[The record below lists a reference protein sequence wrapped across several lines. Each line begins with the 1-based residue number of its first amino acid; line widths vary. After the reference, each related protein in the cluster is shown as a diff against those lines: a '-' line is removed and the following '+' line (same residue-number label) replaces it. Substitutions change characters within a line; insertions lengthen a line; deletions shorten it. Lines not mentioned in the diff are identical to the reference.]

1 MTPLKNFIMNRKN
14 HKSSCRQSCFYK
26 CNKFCC
32 MGAYFC
38 CKSNLTPCSYKNFIE
53 SYHIRTKFQRV
64 TSKIQREV
72 DFFEPFMDAL
82 RSLGH
87 TFAEKIHG
95 RHIVEF
101 DGNNTGN
108 QDCRCELA
116 DIAILCYSNKQKTL
130 RLTFNQV
137 KLAKHSF
144 SLVEPPFFF
153 LANKKQWQ
161 LLSGRYKFS
170 PYQNRKTFNSDILKD
185 ALLPSIGSFGVF
197 YKDDLYR
204 YEFKYF
210 IADLLTLDPT
220 SKCCKLH
227 FNGEIGRLRIP
238 NNTGFQE
245 IEDTSN
251 LDCFFCALKNG
262 LIGSP
267 IMELLGNNGFYKSL
281 MDAIEE
287 CKNATNELPSNVAD
301 RKNANIEIIGEV
313 TKLIEFLRLDVTDKI
328 GFESYDDSKKFSI
341 RNMVILCLD

>member
-1 MTPLKNFIMNRKN
+1 MNGKN
-14 HKSSCRQSCFYK
+14 HKSCCRQSCFYRF
-26 CNKFCC
+26 NKFCC
-32 MGAYFC
+32 AGTYFC
-38 CKSNLTPCSYKNFIE
+38 CKSNLTPCSYKNFID
-53 SYHIRTKFQRV
+53 SNCIRTNFQRV
-64 TSKIQREV
+64 TSKIQKEV

-101 DGNNTGN
+101 DGNNTGK

-116 DIAILCYSNKQKTL
+116 DIAILCYSNEKKTL

-170 PYQNRKTFNSDILKD
+170 PYQNRKTFNGDILKD

-197 YKDDLYR
+197 YKDDLHC

-210 IADLLTLDPT
+210 IADLLTPEPT
-220 SKCCKLH
+220 LKSCLLS
-227 FNGEIGRLRIP
+227 FNGKIGRVRS
-238 NNTGFQE
+238 NKTGFQE
-245 IEDTSN
+245 IEGTSN

-267 IMELLGNNGFYKSL
+267 IMELLGNSGFYNSL

-287 CKNATNELPSNVAD
+287 CKNVTNDLPSNIAD
-301 RKNANIEIIGEV
+301 RKNANIEIIDEV
-313 TKLIEFLRLDVTDKI
+313 TKLIEFLRSEVTDKI

>member
-1 MTPLKNFIMNRKN
+1 MNGKN
-14 HKSSCRQSCFYK
+14 HKSCCRQSCFYRF
-26 CNKFCC
+26 NKFCC
-32 MGAYFC
+32 AGTYFC
-38 CKSNLTPCSYKNFIE
+38 CKSNLTPCSYKNFID
-53 SYHIRTKFQRV
+53 SNCIRTNFQRV
-64 TSKIQREV
+64 TSKIQKEV

-101 DGNNTGN
+101 DGNNTGK

-116 DIAILCYSNKQKTL
+116 DIAILCYSNEQKTL

-170 PYQNRKTFNSDILKD
+170 PYQNRKTFNGDILKD

-197 YKDDLYR
+197 YKDDLHC

-210 IADLLTLDPT
+210 IADLLTPEPT
-220 SKCCKLH
+220 LKSCLLS
-227 FNGEIGRLRIP
+227 FNGKIGRVRS
-238 NNTGFQE
+238 NKTGFQE
-245 IEDTSN
+245 IEGTSN
-251 LDCFFCALKNG
+251 LDCFFCALKSG

-267 IMELLGNNGFYKSL
+267 IMELLGNSGFYNSL

-287 CKNATNELPSNVAD
+287 CKNVTNDLPSNITD
-301 RKNANIEIIGEV
+301 RKNANIEIIDEV
-313 TKLIEFLRLDVTDKI
+313 TKLIEFLRSEVTDKI